1 MNITPLEKLREALR
15 KMESKKVERD
25 ESIYPYWN
33 LKEGE
38 HCMIRFLPDADE
50 TNCFFWREKQFI
62 RLPFRGT
69 TEEPS
74 RRVVVQVPCIDMYGK
89 RRCPIM
95 EEISPWFRDPNKE
108 ELARV
113 YWKKKSYIFQ
123 GFIVVDPLN
132 ERVENP
138 IRKLYISTSI
148 FKIIKSSLMDP
159 DIEDTP
165 IDFEKGRDF
174 KLEKTRKGGYPD
186 YSTSKWAMKT
196 RALTPFELEAIETFG
211 LNKLSDLLPKE
222 PSDKEVEII
231 YEMFQ
236 ASLNNELYD
245 YSKWGNYYKPNY
257 YNYEDDLS
265 DLLKDE
271 ITQKNTMKTGSSNN
285 NVFVANASSSSD
297 THSQEDESEEKNEMV
312 NSLLEKI
319 REVRNKSTTT
329 MSTSSV
335 SSSETNT
342 SQKKTDALSI
352 LESLK
357 RSKK

>member
-1 MNITPLEKLREALR
+1 MNVTPLEKLREALR
-15 KMESKKVERD
+15 KMEYKKVEKD
-25 ESIYPYWN
+25 DSIYPYWN

-69 TEEPS
+69 VEEPS
-74 RRVVVQVPCIDMYGK
+74 KRVIVQVPCIDMYGK

-95 EEISPWFRDPNKE
+95 EEITPWFRDPNKE
-108 ELARV
+108 ELARI

-138 IRKLYISTSI
+138 IRKLFISTSI

-174 KLEKTRKGGYPD
+174 KLEKTRKGGFAD

-196 RALTPFELEAIETFG
+196 RPLSPFELEAIETYG

-236 ASLNNELYD
+236 ASLNDELYD
-245 YSKWGNYYKPNY
+245 FSKWGNYYRPNY
-257 YNYEDDLS
+257 YSYDDDLS
-265 DLLKDE
+265 DIIRDDNSQRNETK
-271 ITQKNTMKTGSSNN
+271 TSQNTGSSL
-285 NVFVANASSSSD
+285 NV
-297 THSQEDESEEKNEMV
+297 HSWENTPEEKNETI

-319 REVRNKSTTT
+319 KEVRNKGTTNT
-329 MSTSSV
+329 TGSL
-335 SSSETNT
+335 ETNQT
-342 SQKKTDALSI
+342 KKPDALSI